1 MNTLP
6 PGFRIGGPRPVAL
19 EIGPPPTP
27 PLFVLFSRIWRFGIY
42 IILFALFYAE
52 EVSSSDPVI
61 GSILG
66 LPFVV
71 IADMALVAPPLAI
84 KLLDCNS

>member
-6 PGFRIGGPRPVAL
+6 PGFKTGAPRPVAL
-19 EIGPPPTP
+19 EIGPPPA
-27 PLFVLFSRIWRFGIY
+27 PLFVLLSRMLRFGIY
-42 IILFALFYAE
+42 MILFALFYAE
-52 EVSSSDPVI
+52 EVSSRDPVI